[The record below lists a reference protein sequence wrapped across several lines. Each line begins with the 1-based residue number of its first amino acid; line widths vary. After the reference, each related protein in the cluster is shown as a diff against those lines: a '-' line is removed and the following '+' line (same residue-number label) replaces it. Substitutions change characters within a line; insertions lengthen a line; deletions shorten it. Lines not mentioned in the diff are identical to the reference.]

1 MDFVHDVLHS
11 WTFRVLAFV
20 NNWSPQSPV
29 LDGGFPMSEA
39 IVGDALNLVLNG
51 EWGGRFSETESI
63 RSFCYGYDI
72 VRGIIASLADSDK
85 TVEQRSD
92 KFTFLEK
99 SVQLLLK
106 IIHDSVNV
114 SNPHRFR

>member
-11 WTFRVLAFV
+11 WTIRVLALV
-20 NNWSPQSPV
+20 NSWSRQSPI
-29 LDGGFPMSEA
+29 LDAGFPTSEA

-51 EWGGRFSETESI
+51 EWGGRFSEMEST

-72 VRGIIASLADSDK
+72 VHGIIALLADSGK

-92 KFTFLEK
+92 KSTVLAK
-99 SVQLLLK
+99 SA
-106 IIHDSVNV
+106 
-114 SNPHRFR
+114 